1 MRARLALIASGE
13 RCELREVVLRDKPA
27 ALLATSPKGTVPV
40 LVTPDGA
47 VIEHSLDVMLWALRR
62 NDPWG
67 WLAPESA
74 SLDDLLALV
83 TGCDGDFKTQL
94 DRYKYPD
101 RFVLVEGEPTPR
113 DRGAAFLAM
122 LDARLAA
129 STHLAGE
136 RPSLADAALMP
147 FVRQFS
153 MVEPH
158 WFAAQHWPHLQAW
171 LVGWTGTA
179 AFATAMHKYAA
190 WAPGCPL
197 VEFPAL

>member
-27 ALLATSPKGTVPV
+27 ALLAASPKGTVPV
-40 LVTPDGA
+40 MVTTEGT

-62 NDPWG
+62 NDPSG
-67 WLAPESA
+67 WLAPDAA
-74 SLDDLLALV
+74 SLEEMLALV
-83 TGCDGDFKTQL
+83 TACDGDFKTQL
-94 DRYKYPD
+94 DRYKYPG
-101 RFVLVEGEPTPR
+101 RFALVEGEPTPR

-129 STHLAGE
+129 SGHLAGQ

-158 WFAAQHWPHLQAW
+158 WFAAQPWSHLQAW
-171 LVGWTGTA
+171 LVASTGTA
-179 AFATAMHKYAA
+179 AFATAMHKYAP
-190 WAPGCPL
+190 WAPDSPI
-197 VEFPAL
+197 VVFPVH